1 MVDQEAAEKQAAIEL
16 VAAIKAISVRQA
28 EIAGL
33 LRDMIQIA
41 LPALHAEQRD
51 MRDAME
57 QFRQQMVQLTAMIEG
72 RAGGN
77 FRPN

>member
-1 MVDQEAAEKQAAIEL
+1 MVDQEAAEKQAATEL

-41 LPALHAEQRD
+41 LPALHACSSGTCA
-51 MRDAME
+51 MRWSSSVS
-57 QFRQQMVQLTAMIEG
+57 RWCS
-72 RAGGN
+72 
-77 FRPN
+77 